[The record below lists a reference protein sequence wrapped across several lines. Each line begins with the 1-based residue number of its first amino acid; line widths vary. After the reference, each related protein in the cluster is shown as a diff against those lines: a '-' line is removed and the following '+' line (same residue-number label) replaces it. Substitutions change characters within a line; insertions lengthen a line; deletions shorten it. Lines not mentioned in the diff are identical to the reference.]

1 MHKLRALEVS
11 VVNPEVSVLVFL
23 KYRMSW
29 FQFES
34 IEKPNLYG
42 KKLCICPNDAV
53 GGYSKMRVVP

>member
-11 VVNPEVSVLVFL
+11 VVNPEVLVFL

-42 KKLCICPNDAV
+42 KKLCIYPNDAV
-53 GGYSKMRVVP
+53 GGYSKM